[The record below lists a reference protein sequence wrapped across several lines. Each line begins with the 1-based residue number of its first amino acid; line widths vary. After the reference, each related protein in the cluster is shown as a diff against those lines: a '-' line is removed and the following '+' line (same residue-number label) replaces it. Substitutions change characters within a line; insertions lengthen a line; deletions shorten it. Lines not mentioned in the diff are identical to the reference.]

1 MSFSAGSSTGPS
13 PRKPATD
20 SDGHGGP
27 NSKKPR
33 LSTGGGACNESQRDK
48 LSSKRAKEIYTT
60 EKVILEAEQTF
71 RMMAD
76 IHTIKGVTVKQMD
89 ALEKKLADRL
99 TPALISVY
107 SHNYGAAL
115 DAAPAPGDRKN
126 MDQLGMTCLE
136 IAKDSQQSLQI
147 LLQLTVV
154 VSSLSW
160 SKLLVLQSGVHHMSH
175 V

>member
-1 MSFSAGSSTGPS
+1 MTGMSFSAGSSTGPS

-33 LSTGGGACNESQRDK
+33 LSTGGGACVESQRDK

-76 IHTIKGVTVKQMD
+76 IHTIKGVTVKQLE

-107 SHNYGAAL
+107 SHNYDAAL
-115 DAAPAPGDRKN
+115 DAAPAPGGPPEHGPAGHDLPR
-126 MDQLGMTCLE
+126 
-136 IAKDSQQSLQI
+136 DSQGQPAKFANI
-147 LLQLTVV
+147 VTTY
-154 VSSLSW
+154 SSC
-160 SKLLVLQSGVHHMSH
+160 QFP
-175 V
+175 